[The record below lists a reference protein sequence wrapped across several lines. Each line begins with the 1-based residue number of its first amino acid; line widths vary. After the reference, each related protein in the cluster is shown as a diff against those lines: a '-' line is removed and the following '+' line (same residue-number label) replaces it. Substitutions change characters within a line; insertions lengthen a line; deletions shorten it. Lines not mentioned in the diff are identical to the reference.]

1 MCVKTSRTTKR
12 IQLLTFP
19 IGDKHLLL
27 IGEHEVTLETHSGL
41 DLVTERNRHFLSTV
55 LHAPQQPLQYTP
67 IIIEEN
73 VSVLNRLVKHGV
85 LLAHDDLIPH
95 NHVMLLLCLST
106 RLCFYMISIETHH
119 DIGVQTARVVV
130 PIASQVYP

>member
-1 MCVKTSRTTKR
+1 MCVKTSRVTKR

-27 IGEHEVTLETHSGL
+27 IGEHEVTLEAHSGL

-55 LHAPQQPLQYTP
+55 PHSPHQLLQYAP
-67 IIIEEN
+67 IIVEEN
-73 VSVLNRLVKHGV
+73 VSVLNRLVKHSV

-95 NHVMLLLCLST
+95 NQVMLLLYLNTLPSQ
-106 RLCFYMISIETHH
+106 YMISIKAHH
-119 DIGVQTARVVV
+119 DIGVQTAGVVV